1 MKFSRSFFVLAHL
14 ILVLSGCS
22 FFGDKEEIK
31 PAKLEKF
38 DQRVSLNLV
47 WKAKPVSG
55 NKNYWQK
62 LQMAVSKDLLF
73 TADHNGS
80 VVAVDIQTGQQ
91 QWSVDLDLPISG
103 GVGYGAEK
111 VVLGTIEGQIYALNA
126 KDGTVLW
133 SSTVSSEVLASP
145 SANKEMVVAQSID
158 NRIYAFDAET
168 GQELWQHDSG
178 APILS
183 VRGNS
188 SSIIIQNMVI
198 AAFDNGKLIA
208 FNGQNGSV
216 VWETRLALPKGRTE
230 LERMIDVDGEPILV
244 GDIIYSVSYQGRL
257 GALTRGTGRNLWFQD
272 SSSHFSPAYSDG
284 KLFVTEAKNDAV
296 RAFKAGNGQE
306 IWQNSQLEYR
316 ELTGPISFG
325 DSIAV
330 ADADGYLHLLDTET
344 GVFTSRTKVG
354 GSGVSTPLIA
364 IGETLL
370 VQANNGSISAYK
382 IQ

>member
-1 MKFSRSFFVLAHL
+1 
-14 ILVLSGCS
+14 
-22 FFGDKEEIK
+22 
-31 PAKLEKF
+31 
-38 DQRVSLNLV
+38 
-47 WKAKPVSG
+47 
-55 NKNYWQK
+55 
-62 LQMAVSKDLLF
+62 
-73 TADHNGS
+73 
-80 VVAVDIQTGQQ
+80 
-91 QWSVDLDLPISG
+91 
-103 GVGYGAEK
+103 
-111 VVLGTIEGQIYALNA
+111 
-126 KDGTVLW
+126 
-133 SSTVSSEVLASP
+133 
-145 SANKEMVVAQSID
+145 MVVAQSID
-158 NRIYAFDAET
+158 NRIYALDAET

-284 KLFVTEAKNDAV
+284 ILFVTEAKNDAV

-344 GVFTSRTKVG
+344 GVFMGRTKVD
-354 GSGVSTPLIA
+354 GSGVSAPLLVNA
-364 IGETLL
+364 ETLL